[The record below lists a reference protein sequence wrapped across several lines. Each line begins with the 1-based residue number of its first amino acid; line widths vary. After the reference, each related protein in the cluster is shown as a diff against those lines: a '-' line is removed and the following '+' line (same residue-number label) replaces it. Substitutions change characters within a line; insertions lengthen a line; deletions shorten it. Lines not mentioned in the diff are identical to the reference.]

1 MQVQRRAPFWQTI
14 PTYEESL
21 GTRSATAFDYSELL
35 AAARGGD
42 SEAFER
48 LCERVTPKVFRTLL
62 RITKSREDAEDA
74 LQDAL
79 MSAFVNLQRF
89 DGRSSFSTWLTRIA
103 INATLMIMR
112 KRRTQREL
120 PMEETDEFGEKQPAH
135 EFADRGPNPEDR
147 CVERERARMLRE
159 ALSNLRPRVRA
170 AVEICQLQ
178 EHSLKETAKILGI
191 SVVAAKGRVFHA
203 KVALRRAHRLR
214 NMMKLRV
221 GRAA

>member
-1 MQVQRRAPFWQTI
+1 MQVGNREVYCRQI
-14 PTYEESL
+14 PSYREAV
-21 GTRSATAFDYSELL
+21 RSAAAAEFNYAELL
-35 AAARGGD
+35 AAARRGD

-48 LCERVTPKVFRTLL
+48 LCERATPKVFRTLV
-62 RITKSREDAEDA
+62 RITRSREDAEDA

-120 PMEETDEFGEKQPAH
+120 PMEDTDESGDERPAH
-135 EFADRGPNPEDR
+135 QFADRGPNPEDR
-147 CVERERARMLRE
+147 YVERERARILRE
-159 ALSNLRPRVRA
+159 ALRKLRPRVRA

-178 EHSLKETAKILGI
+178 ERSLKETAQMLGI
-191 SVVAAKGRVFHA
+191 SVVAAKGRLFHA
-203 KVALRRAHRLR
+203 KMALRRAPRVR
-214 NMMKLRV
+214 NLGKARV
-221 GRAA
+221 ERAA